1 MHTHEEARFLR
12 AQPVGLQ
19 VRAPWIGV
27 QLHHLG
33 AFSQLCSAALHPTP
47 PCATMFPYPRCT
59 EGAAGRLEMRSENG

>member
-47 PCATMFPYPRCT
+47 PCATIPLSQVHRR
-59 EGAAGRLEMRSENG
+59 GGRTA